1 VNRFRHKQNGGEN
14 GQSIVEMALILPVFA
29 IILFGIIEFG
39 RLWMTVNVMSG
50 AAREGARVAAVSGT
64 DFTQA
69 RTTALNVMSSGNI
82 AGASVSIS
90 GPNSANEIQVT
101 VSLQY
106 TPVTGGIIPG
116 LNQTMQLSRSATMRW
131 EG

>member
-1 VNRFRHKQNGGEN
+1 MNRIKYKHNGCES
-14 GQSIVEMALILPVFA
+14 GQSAVELALILPVFA

-64 DFTQA
+64 DYTQA
-69 RTTALNVMSSGNI
+69 RNTALNVMTSANI
-82 AGASVSIS
+82 SGASVSIS

-106 TPVTGGIIPG
+106 TAMTGGIVPG
-116 LNQTMQLSRSATMRW
+116 LNRTMQLSRSATMRW